1 MGSTGSGSFGNYR
14 IGRNGGGTSGS
25 GSGSAGGMGGTGEIE
40 CPKLI
45 ENIRLEDVAVSEYY
59 VNNNSTLPATGTKV
73 QIRDKVHFGRLVIE
87 TEDTKQ
93 VVGNLPTQYNYLLT
107 CITNGM
113 HYSGEVISSGNTPVP
128 FVVVTLNG

>member
-14 IGRNGGGTSGS
+14 IGRNGGGTGGS
-25 GSGSAGGMGGTGEIE
+25 GGTGGTGGTEEIE

-45 ENIRLEDVAVSEYY
+45 ENIRLEDVATSQFY
-59 VNNNSTLPATGTKV
+59 VNNNSTLPAPGTKV
-73 QIRDKVHFGRLVIE
+73 QVRDKVHLGRLVVE

-113 HYSGEVISSGNTPVP
+113 HYSGNVISSGNTPVP